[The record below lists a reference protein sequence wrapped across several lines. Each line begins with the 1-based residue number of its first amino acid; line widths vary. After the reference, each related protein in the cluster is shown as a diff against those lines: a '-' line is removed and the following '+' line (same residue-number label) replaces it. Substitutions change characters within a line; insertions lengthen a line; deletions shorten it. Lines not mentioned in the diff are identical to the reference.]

1 MPEPLETREEQIEA
15 IEANAEKIIAIAK
28 KGYQDFA
35 EKGTVVIL
43 KQLDNN
49 SSDLEDWQIVYKP
62 MSLLPNVVS
71 DWKEAGLQDLIIK
84 YNPEVSVI
92 CTFLYPN
99 GAHTSYH
106 FSAD

>member
-1 MPEPLETREEQIEA
+1 MPDPLEAREEQIET
-15 IEANAEKIIAIAK
+15 IEANAERIIAVAK
-28 KGYQDFA
+28 RGYKDSL

-43 KQLDNN
+43 KQLANN
-49 SSDLEDWQIVYKP
+49 SSNLEDWQIVYKP

>member
-1 MPEPLETREEQIEA
+1 MPEPLETREEQVA
-15 IEANAEKIIAIAK
+15 TIEANAKKIIAIAK
-28 KGYQDFA
+28 RGYKDFA

-43 KQLDNN
+43 KQLENN
-49 SSDLEDWQIVYKP
+49 SSTLEDWQIVYKP

-71 DWKEAGLQDLIIK
+71 DWKEAGLQELIIK

-99 GAHTSYH
+99 GTHASYH

>member
-1 MPEPLETREEQIEA
+1 MPESLETREEQIKV
-15 IEANAEKIIAIAK
+15 IEVNAERIITTAK
-28 KGYQDFA
+28 KGYKDFK

-43 KQLDNN
+43 KQLENN
-49 SSDLEDWQIVYKP
+49 SSTLEDWQIVYKP
-62 MSLLPNVVS
+62 MSLLPNVLS

-84 YNPEVSVI
+84 YNPEASVI

-106 FSAD
+106 FSMD

>member
-1 MPEPLETREEQIEA
+1 MSEPLETREEQIET
-15 IEANAEKIIAIAK
+15 IEANAEKVVAIAK
-28 KGYQDFA
+28 RGYKDFA
-35 EKGTVVIL
+35 EKGSVVIL
-43 KQLDNN
+43 KQLENN
-49 SSDLEDWQIVYKP
+49 SATLEDWQIVYKP

-71 DWKEAGLQDLIIK
+71 DWKEAGLQELIIK

-99 GAHTSYH
+99 GSHTSYH

>member
-1 MPEPLETREEQIEA
+1 MSEPLDTKEEQIQV
-15 IEANAEKIIAIAK
+15 IEANADRIIAIAK
-28 KGYQDFA
+28 RGYTEFE

-43 KQLDNN
+43 RQLENN
-49 SSDLEDWQIVYKP
+49 TTALEDWQIVYKP
-62 MSLLPNVVS
+62 MALLPNVIS
-71 DWKEAGLQDLIIK
+71 DWKESGLQDLIIK
-84 YNPEVSVI
+84 YNPEISVI